1 MMGLDFSRGLWARPN
16 ASTERLEVSTVRRCG
31 RFGGCAL
38 QEQVVQM
45 QTVMVLADQL
55 AHGFAAGAMAALADL
70 LVHEGRERV
79 VHGSAR

>member
-1 MMGLDFSRGLWARPN
+1 M
-16 ASTERLEVSTVRRCG
+16 
-31 RFGGCAL
+31 
-38 QEQVVQM
+38 QM